1 MCVFYLVSPKGR
13 DVAQRQRGLGSLFE
27 GAVLPPCGKTEG
39 VLQIDKIRMRFA
51 LVQTCSRAAL
61 SGICPAN
68 ASSPKGRAKKPV
80 RTVRLTNQVDSHTDL
95 LACCSFR
102 HGLRRATFLREEGF
116 CLAQFNSSLPLGEMS
131 RSDREGW
138 YPLAWVL
145 KVYPDTN
152 LPVCCPLSHLLR
164 KCQLSQRESREAG
177 ANCAPDESE
186 LLCQK
191 LALSCA
197 EC

>member
-1 MCVFYLVSPKGR
+1 MLLLPSRLAPCHLPQRGRLWFYAQTKLVSPFGR

-61 SGICPAN
+61 SVICHAN

-80 RTVRLTNQVDSHTDL
+80 RTVRLTNQVDSYTDL

-102 HGLRRATFLREEGF
+102 HGLRRATFLKEEGF
-116 CLAQFNSSLPLGEMS
+116 FHITSLS
-131 RSDREGW
+131 VR
-138 YPLAWVL
+138 
-145 KVYPDTN
+145 
-152 LPVCCPLSHLLR
+152 
-164 KCQLSQRESREAG
+164 Q
-177 ANCAPDESE
+177 
-186 LLCQK
+186 
-191 LALSCA
+191 
-197 EC
+197 